1 MDRNIVLYQDS
12 CMGMDDSVRRR
23 AIQEIRRILET
34 AGYDIEEEG
43 DPFDLSALSGS
54 ECILALCTNDPG
66 RASKFDRKPYIL
78 EEKGEKIPCK
88 KLIFTQNPAIVAEEG
103 FLWGIEE
110 LGKHAGEATV
120 ARVRG
125 ERYPIRWRHDQTDMR
140 NTIRAPGSP
149 PAGQITILPI
159 CAGADEAVRIS
170 GERGPAHLRLIP
182 HWAYQYSCTGDA
194 SYKGKKIS
202 FDAEGTGAISA
213 INGLPQDIDPTNAV
227 EREIPGDADLIRPA
241 INMKDAE
248 EKILSSLIET
258 LSKRVRIKTESGDAI
273 FSEEK
278 TFKPSRNQI
287 QQKIWLVYV
296 PVWQIRGKHIVE
308 VNAVTGEI
316 LAEPMDEGVELL

>member
-1 MDRNIVLYQDS
+1 
-12 CMGMDDSVRRR
+12 MGMDDSVRRR

-43 DPFDLSALSGS
+43 DPFDLSALAGN
-54 ECILALCTNDPG
+54 ECILALCTDDPN
-66 RASKFDRKPYIL
+66 RASKFDEKPYIL
-78 EEKGEKIPCK
+78 EEEGEKIPCK
-88 KLIFTQNPAIVAEEG
+88 KLIFTQNPRIATSEG
-103 FLWGIEE
+103 ILWNFED
-110 LGKHAGEATV
+110 LGRHAGDASV
-120 ARVRG
+120 ARIKG
-125 ERYPIRWRHDQTDMR
+125 ERYSIRWTAIPKGRLDTP
-140 NTIRAPGSP
+140 RAPDSP
-149 PAGQITILPI
+149 TAGRINSLPI
-159 CAGADEAVRIS
+159 CAGAEEAIRIS
-170 GERGPAHLRLIP
+170 GERGKANLRLIP
-182 HWAYQYSCTGDA
+182 HWAYQYKCTGDT

-202 FDAEGTGAISA
+202 FDAEGDGAISA
-213 INGLPQDIDPTNAV
+213 INGLPQDIDPEVAV
-227 EREIPGDADLIRPA
+227 ERDIPGDAELVRPA
-241 INMKDAE
+241 ISMKEAE
-248 EKILSSLIET
+248 EKVISSLIET